1 MLHIYLFGPLRVL
14 GGSPPGGAAHPFHG
28 LPKTLPLWAYL
39 LLHRTRAL
47 KRDRL
52 AFTFWPDAREEG
64 ARTNLRRHLHDL
76 RRALPAP
83 PPAVPWLLV
92 EGDTVQWNPDAP
104 YWLDVAEFERLSATP
119 EGLAAAVPLYTE
131 DLLPEVYD
139 DWIFFERERLR
150 NLLFASLERL
160 IAQYQA
166 RGDFK
171 RAIGCASQILRHDPL
186 REETARLLMTLHHRA
201 GDRNAALQEYRR
213 IERVLRDELGAP
225 PMPETE
231 AAYQAILRGAAPP
244 IGLTTAEAAPA
255 RSSGNLPAQVT
266 PFIGREDELAEL
278 LGMICPAKTSVRSG
292 DCERPSGQSLR
303 DFSRAGLGA
312 CRLVTIT
319 GAGGSGKTRLSIE
332 LAGRALAEAPGC
344 FPDGAWFV
352 SLSPLSDASLVIP
365 AVADALGVQETARTS
380 LLEDVKN
387 NLRHKR
393 LLLVLDNFEHVTAV
407 APAVGELLAAAPG
420 LSIIVTSRA
429 ILRLYGEQEYPL
441 APLPLPDPVRL
452 PLLADLA
459 RSPAVA
465 LFVERARAAAPSF
478 RLTREN
484 APAVA
489 EICVRLDGLP
499 LALELAAARARL
511 FAPQAMRERLE
522 SGLPLLAARARDL
535 PARQS
540 TLRATIDW
548 SFNLL
553 SAAERELFARL
564 SVFAGGFTL
573 AAAEEVMGEA
583 APADATLDH
592 LSALVEQSM
601 LRTLPAA
608 EPEHAPRFR
617 MLTLLREYAGE
628 RLAAQGELET
638 MRRRHAR
645 HYLAFAQQ
653 GDRALRSPGQ
663 FTWLKRLEAEHD
675 NLRAALAW
683 AIERPAPD
691 AHLGLATAAALGWFW
706 YIRGH
711 WSEGNEWLAR
721 ARAAAPGATAGEQA
735 AAAKSHALMLSALG
749 RYDEAIPL
757 FRHSLDLT
765 ARHPDPIRQG
775 DALNW
780 LGRAEFR
787 QKRYETAE
795 AFSREALAPFRQAG
809 DRFGEATAL
818 RNIGDVMRLVGR
830 YEEAEGLFQQAMRL
844 SREIGGG
851 WALGMTLNS
860 VGELLRRLGRYAR
873 AAEVYDE
880 EIGLHRTLGNRI
892 QLATALHNQG
902 HAVLRLG
909 NPARAAAL
917 FGESLRL
924 HQSMDNRRGVCLCLA
939 GLAGVAAETGH
950 DLWSERA
957 ARLLAA
963 VGVHLT
969 PMGAHLMGPADQS
982 EYDDHLA
989 TVRAALSPQA
999 FEQAWTAGRA
1009 LTFEQAVALGSQPN

>member
-1 MLHIYLFGPLRVL
+1 MLQIYLFGPLRVL
-14 GGSPPGGAAHPFHG
+14 VGSPADDTAQPFRG

-39 LLHRTRAL
+39 LLHRKQAL

-52 AFTFWPDAREEG
+52 AFTFWPDASEEG

-83 PPAVPWLLV
+83 SPATPWLLV

-150 NLLFASLERL
+150 NLLFANLERL

-166 RGDFK
+166 RGDLK
-171 RAIGCASQILRHDPL
+171 RAIACAGQILRHDPL

-201 GDRNAALQEYRR
+201 GDRNAALQEYQR
-213 IERVLRDELGAP
+213 IERGLRAELGAP
-225 PMPETE
+225 PMPETQ
-231 AAYQAILRGAAPP
+231 AAYAAIVRGAPLPVSRPP
-244 IGLTTAEAAPA
+244 VAAASPA
-255 RSSGNLPAQVT
+255 RPPGNLPAQVT
-266 PFIGREDELAEL
+266 PFVGREDELAEL
-278 LGMICPAKTSVRSG
+278 RGLICPEKASVRSG
-292 DCERPSGQSLR
+292 

-312 CRLVTIT
+312 CRLLTIT

-332 LAGRALAEAPGC
+332 LAGRVLKEAPDC

-352 SLSPLSDASLVIP
+352 ALSPLSDASLVIP
-365 AVADALGVQETARTS
+365 AVADALGAQETARTS

-387 NLRHKR
+387 HLRHKR
-393 LLLVLDNFEHVTAV
+393 LLLVLDNFEHVTAA
-407 APAVGELLAAAPG
+407 APAIAELLAAAPG
-420 LSIIVTSRA
+420 LSVIVTSRA
-429 ILRLYGEQEYPL
+429 TLRLYGEQEYPL
-441 APLPLPDPVRL
+441 APLPLPDPARL
-452 PLLADLA
+452 PPLADLA

-465 LFVERARAAAPSF
+465 LFVERARAADPSF

-484 APAVA
+484 ARAVA

-573 AAAEEVMGEA
+573 AAAEEVMGEDV
-583 APADATLDH
+583 PADATLDH

-608 EPEHAPRFR
+608 EPEREPRFR
-617 MLTLLREYAGE
+617 MLTLLREYASE

-653 GDRALRSPGQ
+653 GDGALRSPGQ
-663 FTWLKRLEAEHD
+663 LTWLRRLEAEHD

-683 AIERPAPD
+683 AVERPEPD
-691 AHLGLATAAALGWFW
+691 AHLGLAAAAALGWFW
-706 YIRGH
+706 YMRGH

-721 ARAAAPGATAGEQA
+721 ARAAAQGAPVQQQA
-735 AAAKSHALMLSALG
+735 AAAKAQALMLSALG

-757 FRHSLDLT
+757 FRRSLDLT
-765 ARHPDPIRQG
+765 ARHSDPIGQG

-795 AFSREALAPFRQAG
+795 AFSQEALAPFRQAG

-830 YEEAEGLFQQAMRL
+830 YDEAERLYQQAMRL

-851 WALGMTLNS
+851 WSLGMTLNS
-860 VGELLRRLGRYAR
+860 IGELMRRVGRYAR

-902 HAVLRLG
+902 HATLRLG
-909 NPARAAAL
+909 DPARSAAL
-917 FGESLRL
+917 FTESLRL

-939 GLAGVAAETGH
+939 GLAGVAATAGH
-950 DLWSERA
+950 DLRSERA
-957 ARLLAA
+957 ARLLGA
-963 VGVHLT
+963 VAVHLT
-969 PMGAHLMGPADQS
+969 PMGAHLMGPADQA
-982 EYDDHLA
+982 EYDHHLA
-989 TVRAALSPQA
+989 AAQAALGPDA
-999 FEQAWTAGRA
+999 FTRAWEIGRG
-1009 LTFEQAVALGSQPN
+1009 LTFEQAVALGLSGPPGVDEC

>member
-1 MLHIYLFGPLRVL
+1 MLSIYLFGQLRVL
-14 GGSPPGGAAHPFHG
+14 AGSPADGAPHPFRG

-39 LLHRTRAL
+39 LLHHKQAL

-52 AFTFWPDAREEG
+52 AFTFWPDASEEL

-83 PPAVPWLLV
+83 SPDAPWLLV
-92 EGDTVQWNPDAP
+92 EGESVQWNPDAP

-119 EGLAAAVPLYTE
+119 EGLAAAVSLYTE

-150 NLLFASLERL
+150 NLLFADLERL

-166 RGDFK
+166 RGDLK
-171 RAIGCASQILRHDPL
+171 RAIACAGQILRHDPL

-213 IERVLRDELGAP
+213 IERGLRDELGAP
-225 PMPETE
+225 PMPETQ
-231 AAYQAILRGAAPP
+231 AAYEAIVRGAPMPVSSPP
-244 IGLTTAEAAPA
+244 VATGPA
-255 RSSGNLPAQVT
+255 RPPGNLPAQVT
-266 PFIGREDELAEL
+266 PFIGREAELIEL
-278 LGMICPAKTSVRSG
+278 LGMICPEKAAVRSG
-292 DCERPSGQSLR
+292 DFGRSGP
-303 DFSRAGLGA
+303 GA
-312 CRLVTIT
+312 CRLLTIT
-319 GAGGSGKTRLSIE
+319 GAGGGGKTRLSIE
-332 LAGRALAEAPGC
+332 LAGRVLKEAPDC

-352 SLSPLSDASLVIP
+352 ALSPLSDASLVTP
-365 AVADALGVQETARTS
+365 AIADALGAQETARAS

-387 NLRHKR
+387 HLRHKR
-393 LLLVLDNFEHVTAV
+393 LLLVLDNFEHVTAA

-420 LSIIVTSRA
+420 LSVIATSRA

-441 APLPLPDPVRL
+441 APLPLPDPARL
-452 PLLADLA
+452 PPLADLA
-459 RSPAVA
+459 RSPAIA
-465 LFVERARAAAPSF
+465 LFVERARAADPAF
-478 RLTREN
+478 RLTPEN
-484 APAVA
+484 APAIA

-511 FAPQAMRERLE
+511 FTPQAMRDRLE
-522 SGLPLLAARARDL
+522 SRLPFLAARTRDL

-553 SAAERELFARL
+553 SPAERELFARL

-573 AAAEEVMGEA
+573 AAAEEVVGEGA
-583 APADATLDH
+583 LADATLDH

-601 LRTLPAA
+601 LLTLPAA
-608 EPEHAPRFR
+608 EPASELRFR

-628 RLAAQGELET
+628 RLAAVGANGRLPRHMQ
-638 MRRRHAR
+638 RRHACY
-645 HYLAFAQQ
+645 YLAFAQQ
-653 GDRALRSPGQ
+653 GDGALRSPGQ
-663 FTWLKRLEAEHD
+663 LTWLKRLEAEHD

-683 AIERPAPD
+683 AVERPEPD
-691 AHLGLATAAALGWFW
+691 SHLGLAAAAALAWFW

-711 WSEGNEWLAR
+711 WSEGNDWLAR
-721 ARAAAPGATAGEQA
+721 ASAAAPSATAGEQA
-735 AAAKSHALMLSALG
+735 VAAKSQALMLSALG

-757 FRHSLDLT
+757 FRHSLDLY
-765 ARHPDPIRQG
+765 ARQPDLVGQG

-830 YEEAEGLFQQAMRL
+830 YDEAEGLYQQAMRV

-851 WALGMTLNS
+851 WSLGMTLNS
-860 VGELLRRLGRYAR
+860 IGELMRRLGRYAR
-873 AAEVYDE
+873 ATEVYDE
-880 EIGLHRTLGNRI
+880 EIGLQRTFGSRI

-902 HAVLRLG
+902 HAILRLS
-909 NPARAAAL
+909 NPARAATL
-917 FGESLRL
+917 FTESLRL
-924 HQSMDNRRGVCLCLA
+924 HQAMDNRRGVCLCLA
-939 GLAGVAAETGH
+939 GLAGVAATAGRAEQ
-950 DLWSERA
+950 A
-957 ARLLAA
+957 ARLLGA
-963 VGVHLT
+963 VAVHLT
-969 PMGAHLMGPADQS
+969 PMGAHLMGPADQA
-982 EYDDHLA
+982 EYDHHLA
-989 TVRAALSPQA
+989 AAQAALGPEA
-999 FEQAWTAGRA
+999 FARAWEIGRG
-1009 LTFEQAVALGSQPN
+1009 LTFEQAVSLGLLLAAE